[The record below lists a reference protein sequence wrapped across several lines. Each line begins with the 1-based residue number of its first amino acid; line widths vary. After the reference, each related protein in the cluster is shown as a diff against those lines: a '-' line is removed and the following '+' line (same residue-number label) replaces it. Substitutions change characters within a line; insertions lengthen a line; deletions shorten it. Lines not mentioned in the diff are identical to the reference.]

1 MTRILQ
7 LTEFIA
13 RHLGALLFVVCS
25 LTICAAFFRIRPDLT
40 RRNLRESYHRRAD
53 FFGSLTRTSMMTAI
67 AIMDGS
73 LAVLFTAYLL
83 GL

>member
-1 MTRILQ
+1 
-7 LTEFIA
+7 LTAAIFEKVIIV
-13 RHLGALLFVVCS
+13 ALM
-25 LTICAAFFRIRPDLT
+25 
-40 RRNLRESYHRRAD
+40 
-53 FFGSLTRTSMMTAI
+53 FFGSLRRTSMMSVI

>member
-1 MTRILQ
+1 MTAAIF
-7 LTEFIA
+7 EKVII
-13 RHLGALLFVVCS
+13 FV
-25 LTICAAFFRIRPDLT
+25 LI
-40 RRNLRESYHRRAD
+40 